1 MQRKRVADY
10 YSTVGAGEDTLEKR
24 RSDWSRDKATT
35 QRGGY
40 DPLQA
45 ISLRLTEA
53 TSDRPCH
60 SAGRLGCVPRDT
72 KHFAPML
79 ILPDPKFVSIPSGSY
94 IHSYL
99 LQWIKISGSTY
110 SWVLLLSP
118 TASASSLI
126 SRLQPNQSLCSKTH
140 LRK

>member
-45 ISLRLTEA
+45 ISFRLTEA

-72 KHFAPML
+72 SISLPCLSCLTRSLYPFHRAPTY
-79 ILPDPKFVSIPSGSY
+79 IAISYSGSRSAVVH
-94 IHSYL
+94 IRGSCFS
-99 LQWIKISGSTY
+99 LQRPPH
-110 SWVLLLSP
+110 LPLS
-118 TASASSLI
+118 AG
-126 SRLQPNQSLCSKTH
+126 CSQTKVSVPKHT
-140 LRK
+140 